1 MDWAAGGEL
10 TRLMRGIEEDRRHW
24 SRVAAEWTAWARTPN
39 HDAFW
44 AYRASLAAFIGA
56 GGGEALDV
64 GCGEGRVSRELMAL
78 GYRVTATDPV
88 SELLE
93 AAAQAKS
100 AHDYA
105 VARATKLRFEDG
117 RFDLVVAYNVD
128 VPAALREVRRVMR
141 PSGRVV
147 ISVVHPIADHGRFSN
162 SETNAPF
169 VLHGTYFGRQGF
181 EAVEERNGL
190 RMHFAGWTQSL
201 EAYAAALE
209 NAGLAIISLS
219 EPLPDVSEGRD
230 HMRRWTRI
238 PLFLWLK
245 ARPLTDAQ
253 ASAFSAGG

>member
-1 MDWAAGGEL
+1 
-10 TRLMRGIEEDRRHW
+10 
-24 SRVAAEWTAWARTPN
+24 
-39 HDAFW
+39 
-44 AYRASLAAFIGA
+44 
-56 GGGEALDV
+56 
-64 GCGEGRVSRELMAL
+64 MAL

-105 VARATKLRFEDG
+105 VARATKLSFEHG
-117 RFDLVVAYNVD
+117 RFDLVVVYNVLMDIDD

-141 PSGRVV
+141 PERRVV

-162 SETNAPF
+162 NETNAPF
-169 VLHGTYFGRQGF
+169 VMQGTYFGKQRF

-209 NAGLAIISLS
+209 NAGLAITSLS

-253 ASAFSAGG
+253 ASASSAGG